1 MDLEKLTGAVEGGSD
16 ADLGA
21 AGGDGGGEVG
31 THTHGEL
38 AQGDAEAGGELVA
51 ERAEIRKRALGVR
64 GGLGGGGA
72 EGCDRHEAVD
82 AEIFP
87 GEGEFDE
94 ARAVGEIGAEFGGIV
109 AGVDLE
115 QHRENFAQLAGGAVE
130 VVEKFF
136 RFYALDAV
144 EGLGGEFGLVGLEV
158 ADEFP
163 NEGGGGAERAL
174 LGGFLH
180 AVLADGAEAV
190 ARGVIGGGDGVGLG
204 DGEEFDG
211 RGIAAGRSAGGGDL
225 GADGVGAAGEIIE
238 TNVHGKR
245 VGCLEILIRGLR
257 RRGSQLCLRQDRRF
271 LMQIENLKIFAD
283 LVETKSFSKAAKLN
297 GITQS
302 AVSQQARAM
311 ERHFKTLL
319 VDRSQKQF
327 QLTREGFRVYES
339 AKEMLHTFEKLMCE
353 LQEMKKVI
361 SGTIRISTIYS
372 IGLHELPPFIKKF
385 LHDFPAVNVRVEYR
399 RSNLV
404 YEDILH
410 NAVDFGL
417 VAFPV
422 KQRQIEVLPFRNDHL
437 VLITPPNHPLA
448 KRTEIEVKELAGQKF
463 IGFDPD
469 IPTRKAVDQI
479 FRDHKLEIEP
489 VMEFDN
495 IETVK
500 RAVEIDHG
508 IAIVPQATV
517 AQEVKQG
524 TLAMQHFKGKALTR
538 PLAILH
544 RKGRVLTPAMKKF
557 IDILGLDLPEMRD
570 T

>member
-1 MDLEKLTGAVEGGSD
+1 
-16 ADLGA
+16 
-21 AGGDGGGEVG
+21 
-31 THTHGEL
+31 
-38 AQGDAEAGGELVA
+38 
-51 ERAEIRKRALGVR
+51 
-64 GGLGGGGA
+64 
-72 EGCDRHEAVD
+72 
-82 AEIFP
+82 
-87 GEGEFDE
+87 
-94 ARAVGEIGAEFGGIV
+94 
-109 AGVDLE
+109 
-115 QHRENFAQLAGGAVE
+115 
-130 VVEKFF
+130 
-136 RFYALDAV
+136 
-144 EGLGGEFGLVGLEV
+144 
-158 ADEFP
+158 
-163 NEGGGGAERAL
+163 
-174 LGGFLH
+174 
-180 AVLADGAEAV
+180 
-190 ARGVIGGGDGVGLG
+190 
-204 DGEEFDG
+204 
-211 RGIAAGRSAGGGDL
+211 
-225 GADGVGAAGEIIE
+225 
-238 TNVHGKR
+238 
-245 VGCLEILIRGLR
+245 
-257 RRGSQLCLRQDRRF
+257 
-271 LMQIENLKIFAD
+271 MQIENFKIFSD
-283 LVETKSFSKAAKLN
+283 LVETKSFSKSAKLN

-319 VDRSQKQF
+319 IDRSQKQF
-327 QLTREGFRVYES
+327 QLTREGQRVYES
-339 AKEMLHTFEKLMCE
+339 AKEILHTYDKLLSE

-372 IGLHELPPFIKKF
+372 IGLHELPAYIKKF
-385 LHDFPAVNVRVEYR
+385 LHDYPSVNVRVEYR

-422 KQRQIEVLPFRNDHL
+422 KQRQIEALPFRDDHL
-437 VLITPPNHPLA
+437 VLITHPGHPLA
-448 KRTEIEVKELAGQKF
+448 KGGEIDLKQLAGQKF

-517 AQEVKQG
+517 LQEVKQG
-524 TLAMQHFKGKALTR
+524 TLVAVHFKGKDFTR

-557 IDILGLDLPEMRD
+557 IETLGVDIPGSS
-570 T
+570 